1 MSKIND
7 MLAELCPNGVEFFSL
22 NEIFD
27 LKNGYT
33 PSTKNPEFWTNGT
46 INWFRMDDIRTNG
59 RILSDSIRKVSSKA
73 IKGGRLFEPNSLIV
87 ATSAT
92 IGEHALITVP
102 FMCNQRFTCL
112 TRKDAF
118 QNRLDMKFVLY
129 YADVLDTF
137 CIRNTNKGGFSS
149 VSMSAFKSFP
159 FPVPPLDIQRE
170 IVRVLDSFT
179 KLEAELEAELEARRT
194 QYTYYRD
201 QLLSR
206 ENLEKLSDGLVP
218 EIELGKLMAVQR
230 GASPR
235 PIGQYITSDPDGIP
249 WIKIGDVSPKEKYIS
264 HTQEKITK
272 SGAEK
277 SRYLEPGSF
286 VLSNSMSFGRPY
298 ILQLGGCIHDGW
310 ISITH
315 YEKHFSPDFLY
326 HLLNSYPIQKFW
338 DEKASSGTVRNLNS
352 DIVRMTPLLVPPLPV
367 QQRVVDILDRFD
379 ALTSSLTDGLPAEI
393 EARRRQYEYYRDRL
407 LDFPRK
413 EADS

>member
-179 KLEAELEAELEARRT
+179 KLEAELEAELEARRM

-201 QLLSR
+201 QLLSH
-206 ENLEKLSDGLVP
+206 EILEKLSGI
-218 EIELGKLMAVQR
+218 EIPIKQFGEVGTFTRGSGIQKKDFVEEGK
-230 GASPR
+230 PC
-235 PIGQYITSDPDGIP
+235 IHYGQIYTRYDLATNQTISNISAEQYDKSKKAIPNDVIIAITSENFEDVCTPLV
-249 WIKIGDVSPKEKYIS
+249 WEGDAPVAIS
-264 HTQEKITK
+264 GHSCAFHT
-272 SGAEK
+272 
-277 SRYLEPGSF
+277 
-286 VLSNSMSFGRPY
+286 SMSSRFVAYFMNSEGFR
-298 ILQLGGCIHDGW
+298 LQKKKVAKGTKVIEAKPAD
-310 ISITH
+310 IA
-315 YEKHFSPDFLY
+315 
-326 HLLNSYPIQKFW
+326 
-338 DEKASSGTVRNLNS
+338 KAT
-352 DIVRMTPLLVPPLPV
+352 IPVPPLPV
-367 QQRVVDILDRFD
+367 QQQVVDILDRFD
-379 ALTSSLTDGLPAEI
+379 ALTTSLTDGLPAEI
-393 EARRRQYEYYRDRL
+393 EARRQQYEHYRNKL

-413 EADS
+413 EMA